1 MDAASPAALAT
12 TAALLLSAVAIAFL
26 FLLRWRQKTFD
37 FFRGTGISGPPP
49 SIFSGHF
56 YQLWQENTVEVIDE
70 WFKKY
75 GEIYGIFN
83 GDAPF
88 VMVKDIELLRRV
100 FVSDFGQFVDR
111 GTVWRSMNDNPAFRN
126 SISIA
131 RAERWKAIRRCISP
145 AFTANKLRA
154 FVPGMVEAVG
164 SFLEILDER
173 SVREG
178 PSGGQ
183 IDVRPYLN
191 TLAFDLVARTTF
203 GMRLDV
209 QKNTSNPLFVHATS
223 VLPGTLATLFRTA
236 AQLFS
241 DVKGCVPLML
251 TLERWFGYDAF
262 QSLADCSIPAIKM
275 RRNDS
280 TLTRP
285 DLLQCMLE
293 MEFHSTHIDV
303 SGFHWT
309 EEERELHKGK
319 EKVVMPIKDI
329 ATNAA
334 NMLQAGFETVGV
346 TLSHC
351 LFCIAKFQA
360 VQDKIRAETE
370 AALAKHGQFS
380 YDAISDLQYTA
391 QTIME
396 TLRMYTPAIAFTTRR
411 ASADYRYENVLLRE
425 GVSVMACSH
434 QVHHDPNLWE
444 RPDEFDPERFS
455 SEQRASR
462 DPLAF
467 QAFGVGPRNC
477 VGMKLAQLEM
487 ALVVAKLVHRFRLH
501 LGSKHVNGEL
511 KRHTY
516 SIIACP
522 ADGVWIRLEK
532 LMRGS

>member
-1 MDAASPAALAT
+1 MDAASPAAALAT
-12 TAALLLSAVAIAFL
+12 TAALVLTAVAVAFV

-56 YQLWQENTVEVIDE
+56 YQFWQENTLEVTDE

-111 GTVWRSMNDNPAFRN
+111 G
-126 SISIA
+126 
-131 RAERWKAIRRCISP
+131 
-145 AFTANKLRA
+145 
-154 FVPGMVEAVG
+154 FVPGMVEAVD
-164 SFLEILDER
+164 SYLEILDER

-209 QKNTSNPLFVHATS
+209 QRNPSNPLFVHATS

-236 AQLFS
+236 AQFFS

-251 TLERWFGYDAF
+251 TLDRWLGYDAF

-293 MEFHSTHIDV
+293 MEFDSTQIDV
-303 SGFHWT
+303 SGFRCT

-319 EKVVMPIKDI
+319 EKVLMPIKDI
-329 ATNAA
+329 AANAA

-391 QTIME
+391 QTILE

-411 ASADYRYENVLLRE
+411 ASADYRYEHLLLRE

-455 SEQRASR
+455 PEQKASR

-467 QAFGVGPRNC
+467 QAFGMGPRNC

-501 LGSKHVNGEL
+501 LGAKHVNGEL

-532 LMRGS
+532 LMRRS